1 MYFVIAIHAHKSIT
15 TFTPL
20 YFTSCTTRIA
30 WRQPYRTILSSVFII
45 PLSM

>member
-1 MYFVIAIHAHKSIT
+1 MYFVIKIHTHESIT

-30 WRQPYRTILSSVFII
+30 W
-45 PLSM
+45 